1 MNILILGANSAI
13 ATATARRYAEQGH
26 DFFLVARDAERLGK
40 LATDLQVRGA
50 GSVSYE
56 VLDFLALDQHPEVMV
71 KVTEKLAPI
80 DLVLVCHGTLPDRD
94 QSEENFEYAQQ
105 QITVNAT
112 SVISLVTCLLPV
124 LKGQR
129 RGVLAVVTSVAG
141 DRGRQPNYLYGAAKS
156 MVSTYLQGLRGRL
169 LEYNVH
175 VMDIRPGLVDSPMT
189 AQFEKGPLWST
200 PELVADKIVTAVHK
214 RRHTVYVPGYWRI
227 IMAVVRSIPDFLF
240 KRLKF

>member
-13 ATATARRYAEQGH
+13 ATATARLYARQG
-26 DFFLVARDAERLGK
+26 DNFYLVGRSSERLAT
-40 LATDLQVRGA
+40 LASDLKVRGA
-50 GSVSYE
+50 GE
-56 VLDFLALDQHPEVMV
+56 VQHAPLDFLELDQHPQVIAQVSEQ
-71 KVTEKLAPI
+71 LAPI
-80 DLVLVCHGTLPDRD
+80 DLVLVCHGTLPDRE
-94 QSEENFEYAQQ
+94 QSEENFAYAQE
-105 QITVNAT
+105 QITVNGT
-112 SVISLVTCLLPV
+112 SVISLITCLLPV
-124 LKGQR
+124 LKAQR
-129 RGVLAVVTSVAG
+129 HGILAVVTSVAG

-200 PELVADKIVTAVHK
+200 PELVAGKIVKAVHQ
-214 RRHTVYVPGYWRI
+214 RRHTVYVPGYWRL
-227 IMAVVRSIPDFLF
+227 IMAAVRAIPDALF

>member
-13 ATATARRYAEQGH
+13 ATAAARRYAEQGH
-26 DFFLVARDAERLGK
+26 DFFLVARDTERLAQ
-40 LATDLQVRGA
+40 LAADLEVRGA
-50 GSVSYE
+50 GKVGSA

-71 KVTEKLAPI
+71 QVTEQLAPI
-80 DLVLVCHGTLPDRD
+80 DLVLICHGTLPDRE
-94 QSEENFEYAQQ
+94 QSEENFAYAQQ

-124 LKGQR
+124 LKAQR

-200 PELVADKIVTAVHK
+200 PELVADKIIVAIRK
-214 RRHTVYVPGYWRI
+214 RRHTVYVPGYWRL
-227 IMAVVRSIPDFLF
+227 IMAVVRSIPDVLF